1 MDKQDIKTVRNQPI
15 GGKDADYD
23 EEDETGRYKGLDM
36 TCPFNFVS
44 QCPVITVPSGFTMDG
59 LPTGLQMVGRR
70 YDESTLMKIAAT
82 LESINPWIDSK
93 SSSVDP
99 VATYRILVAHF
110 VVITGSGLAGT
121 TR

>member
-1 MDKQDIKTVRNQPI
+1 M
-15 GGKDADYD
+15 
-23 EEDETGRYKGLDM
+23 
-36 TCPFNFVS
+36 
-44 QCPVITVPSGFTMDG
+44 PSGFTTDG
-59 LPTGLQMVGRR
+59 LPRGLQIVDRR
-70 YDESTLMKIAAT
+70 YDESTLMNIAAT

>member
-1 MDKQDIKTVRNQPI
+1 MSINQ
-15 GGKDADYD
+15 YQ
-23 EEDETGRYKGLDM
+23 GLL
-36 TCPFNFVS
+36 N
-44 QCPVITVPSGFTMDG
+44 
-59 LPTGLQMVGRR
+59 
-70 YDESTLMKIAAT
+70 AT
-82 LESINPWIDSK
+82 LESINLWIDSK

>member
-1 MDKQDIKTVRNQPI
+1 MDKQDIKTVRDRPI

-44 QCPVITVPSGFTMDG
+44 QCPVITVPSGFTTDG